1 MSYSY
6 PSVQLQQ
13 SITFVRKDQRNPLL
27 LLLLLLLPQRTALEL
42 EWQPSMPISQ
52 QQVVSQYV
60 AQRPLTHGQYNVRSK
75 NVYESQ

>member
-75 NVYESQ
+75 NVHESQ